1 VFLMADVRE
10 YEKQYE
16 EQKHQAI
23 ENLPSNCA
31 FLGIEYTPEREQEVW
46 AITEAVEIKD
56 ACLHCQYTVDNC
68 YKCKHIRYAGFK
80 PYTEECV
87 KFKKYIAR
95 NEIQEYLKVS
105 GMGKRFLDKTFEN
118 FEVTE
123 PTQKA
128 FNACMTFC
136 KEYLLDNGI
145 RGIKLFGN
153 YGCGKTHL
161 MSAVIHKLAEY
172 HKAAFFVVVPDLL
185 KEIRQGF
192 GQGGYSS
199 ELIKKVEIAPI
210 LILDDLGA
218 EKSSEWVREQLYV
231 IINQRYINMLPT
243 LVTTN
248 CTTEELMERLGERTV
263 SRLIEMTDSYKITA
277 DDYRLKK

>member
-1 VFLMADVRE
+1 
-10 YEKQYE
+10 
-16 EQKHQAI
+16 
-23 ENLPSNCA
+23 
-31 FLGIEYTPEREQEVW
+31 
-46 AITEAVEIKD
+46 
-56 ACLHCQYTVDNC
+56 
-68 YKCKHIRYAGFK
+68 
-80 PYTEECV
+80 
-87 KFKKYIAR
+87 
-95 NEIQEYLKVS
+95 
-105 GMGKRFLDKTFEN
+105 
-118 FEVTE
+118 
-123 PTQKA
+123 
-128 FNACMTFC
+128 
-136 KEYLLDNGI
+136 
-145 RGIKLFGN
+145 
-153 YGCGKTHL
+153 
-161 MSAVIHKLAEY
+161 MSAIIHKLAEY